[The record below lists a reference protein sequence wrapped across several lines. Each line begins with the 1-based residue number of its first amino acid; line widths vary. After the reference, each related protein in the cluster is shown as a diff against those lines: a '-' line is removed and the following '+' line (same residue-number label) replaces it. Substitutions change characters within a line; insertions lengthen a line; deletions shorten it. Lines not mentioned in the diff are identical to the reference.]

1 MNCRRKLGCEVFFVS
16 ESDVEASNSAKV
28 ICKSD
33 VGYKVNIFVDEKPLD
48 DFLSF
53 ELNRFE
59 EPEEPARREVL
70 QNITSFVDNT
80 QHIPENESTR
90 KDSVRDETF
99 QETAYVEN
107 TSQILPDR
115 AVSQASSKKS
125 TRSAKKIEN
134 VIKVEKNDSSG
145 QQQPHAKVE
154 YQPISGQVSITS
166 SETSS
171 SIIDLNTTQAE
182 EFRNIIITKIKHTSK
197 GEFPHLVECSSL
209 YTSFVLKT
217 YLNLACTY
225 LEKHWISFLA
235 TVVSYMKLTKWI
247 ELQGLIDGAM
257 ASKVQV
263 NEMPKV
269 GDDCVVRDTQFDEFD
284 TGFRRAKCIG
294 GVSKLILKNL
304 TVAELSLKSDLK
316 AFWAIFSKVRDPLFR
331 T

>member
-1 MNCRRKLGCEVFFVS
+1 M
-16 ESDVEASNSAKV
+16 
-28 ICKSD
+28 
-33 VGYKVNIFVDEKPLD
+33 
-48 DFLSF
+48 
-53 ELNRFE
+53 
-59 EPEEPARREVL
+59 

-225 LEKHWISFLA
+225 LEKH
-235 TVVSYMKLTKWI
+235 
-247 ELQGLIDGAM
+247 
-257 ASKVQV
+257 
-263 NEMPKV
+263 
-269 GDDCVVRDTQFDEFD
+269 
-284 TGFRRAKCIG
+284 
-294 GVSKLILKNL
+294 
-304 TVAELSLKSDLK
+304 
-316 AFWAIFSKVRDPLFR
+316 
-331 T
+331 